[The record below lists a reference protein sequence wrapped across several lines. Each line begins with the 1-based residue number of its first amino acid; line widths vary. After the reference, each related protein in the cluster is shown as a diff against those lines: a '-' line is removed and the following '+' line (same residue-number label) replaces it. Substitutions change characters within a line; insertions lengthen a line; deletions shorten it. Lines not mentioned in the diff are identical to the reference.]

1 MSGGA
6 VSLQYFVLGLLAQRP
21 MSGYDIKR
29 FLNTL
34 NWLIGS
40 PSGGSL
46 YPVLRALLQEDL
58 VAVEVVP
65 GLDRPPRK
73 IYSITSAG
81 CQALEAWIDKPA
93 VADAPLKAFV
103 MRLLIA
109 DSHSN
114 AGLLAHL
121 KGRRKQVADH
131 RARLREGTG
140 APDEGLGLGQR
151 LALGYGLALAKAEL
165 DWLDSTM
172 EWLSQELLSEEDGQS
187 VRVASAT

>member
-1 MSGGA
+1 MSGGT
-6 VSLQYFVLGLLAQRP
+6 VSLQFFVLGLLAQRP
-21 MSGYDIKR
+21 LSGYDIKR

-73 IYSITSAG
+73 IYSITPAG
-81 CQALEAWIDKPA
+81 RQALQAWIDQPA
-93 VADAPLKAFV
+93 AANAPLKAFV

-109 DSHSN
+109 DSHSI
-114 AGLLAHL
+114 ARLLAHL
-121 KGRRKQVADH
+121 ERRRKQVADH
-131 RARLREGTG
+131 RAKLREGTG
-140 APDEGLGLGQR
+140 AIDERLDLGQR

-172 EWLSQELLSEEDGQS
+172 EWLSEELLSGEDGQR
-187 VRVASAT
+187 VRAASAS